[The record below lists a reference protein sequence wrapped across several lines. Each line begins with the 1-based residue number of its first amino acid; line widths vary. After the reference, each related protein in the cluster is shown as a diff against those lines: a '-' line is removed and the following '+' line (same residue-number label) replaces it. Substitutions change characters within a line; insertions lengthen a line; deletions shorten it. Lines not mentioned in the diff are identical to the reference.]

1 MSTSMPRMPRLPR
14 LLRSLLSL
22 SLMMGLGSG
31 CYSLDAP
38 PGQFRCDQPG
48 DACPVGMQCIAGAC
62 RPRTDENTPPASD
75 PGAMD
80 LVDLAAPPAGRGCTG
95 PSRLL
100 AETASGRVMVAC
112 TGRFDSGKAGTL
124 CAAGYRHC
132 GSTDMDLFAVA
143 SESRCSGLSGFF
155 LADVK
160 AVVLASG
167 EAECQN
173 PTAGTPLLV
182 GCGGSSSD
190 GGSLLKRP
198 CAGLT
203 VGLPCSGQGV
213 TATWSCATSSAD
225 ASHSAADSGGALCCT
240 R

>member
-1 MSTSMPRMPRLPR
+1 MSTSMPRV
-14 LLRSLLSL
+14 LRGLFSL
-22 SLMMGLGSG
+22 SLMIGLGSG

-62 RPRTDENTPPASD
+62 RPRTDENTPPTSD
-75 PGAMD
+75 PGAA
-80 LVDLAAPPAGRGCTG
+80 DLAAPPAGRGCTG

-100 AETASGRVMVAC
+100 AETTSGRVMVAC

-124 CAAGYRHC
+124 CASGYRHC
-132 GSTDMDLFAVA
+132 GSTDMDLFAAA
-143 SESRCSGLSGFF
+143 SESRCSAISGFF

-173 PTAGTPLLV
+173 LTAGTPLLV

-190 GGSLLKRP
+190 SGSLLKRP

-213 TATWSCATSSAD
+213 SAAWSCATSSAD